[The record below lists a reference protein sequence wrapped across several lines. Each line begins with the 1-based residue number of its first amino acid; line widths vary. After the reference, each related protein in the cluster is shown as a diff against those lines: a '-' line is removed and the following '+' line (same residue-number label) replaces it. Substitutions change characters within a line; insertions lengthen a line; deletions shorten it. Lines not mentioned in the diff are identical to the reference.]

1 MNRFEVIGI
10 ANQVYGSDT
19 KWNGIQLQRLLRLAE
34 LFRAAER
41 EQCVFVC
48 EQVAAAARADW
59 DKRQDEVVMGRAMA
73 ADDCAARI
81 KAREADAKAQ

>member
-34 LFRAAER
+34 LLMAAER
-41 EQCVFVC
+41 DACIDI
-48 EQVAAAARADW
+48 VAMHGGSVEIEAAIRARGE
-59 DKRQDEVVMGRAMA
+59 KTE
-73 ADDCAARI
+73 
-81 KAREADAKAQ
+81 DA